1 MKYNENLEISFDMYS
16 KVANDHNFFFCDTFS
31 SKHYAL
37 MYILFKEKLQIIQN
51 KNDKIKYLNMQL
63 SIYENLKITKIIDVG
78 LTVLARVFLVF
89 KIIDFNTLSLPAS
102 LKQLIEFVWLILIV

>member
-78 LTVLARVFLVF
+78 LKVLARVFLV
-89 KIIDFNTLSLPAS
+89 
-102 LKQLIEFVWLILIV
+102 LKL